1 MFCFNS
7 NESHVLLLPGPF
19 IGSCFEVGLSHR
31 RRKQIMLNLGRPV
44 EEMFFRMEQNIDRA
58 LTAHLEGFYQSRFF
72 FGLLDDIKA
81 ARESER
87 LKLKSKSTC
96 VGLASSLSYVP
107 SMLPY
112 SSSSMLNIMPSMPSM
127 FNNRNKEYKK

>member
-1 MFCFNS
+1 
-7 NESHVLLLPGPF
+7 
-19 IGSCFEVGLSHR
+19 
-31 RRKQIMLNLGRPV
+31 MLNLGRPV
-44 EEMFFRMEQNIDRA
+44 EEMFFRMEQNVHQV
-58 LTAHLEGFYQSRFF
+58 LTAHLEGFYQSSFF

-96 VGLASSLSYVP
+96 VGLAISLSYV
-107 SMLPY
+107 LPY
-112 SSSSMLNIMPSMPSM
+112 SSSSMLNVMPSMPSM